1 VTHLRSAYAP
11 RARVGGRNGC
21 QCHTPRH
28 ARTVA
33 REVTAR
39 FRPLAT
45 ACGIGERAEPYRPS
59 EVDPILLAAS
69 DGSRCRPFLRVE
81 KDPQLFAACNA
92 LADEIGPLDDPDR
105 ACRLIEHVIGNEVNE
120 VFGLVTV
127 DLHQRMKSIAETG
140 RGEPA
145 SVMAPMVPTLQAALI
160 DGAYGVILFHVHP
173 SGVKAEPSKAD
184 KDTTK
189 AFAKAFDAVGVYFI
203 DHIIVGGDAERRSY
217 YSFVEAGAL

>member
-1 VTHLRSAYAP
+1 VTRGRIHSAYAARE
-11 RARVGGRNGC
+11 RARVGVRHDC
-21 QCHTPRH
+21 QCHSLTN

-33 REVTAR
+33 RSVAEE
-39 FRPLAT
+39 
-45 ACGIGERAEPYRPS
+45 IEPYRPP
-59 EVDPILLAAS
+59 EVEPVLMAAS
-69 DGSRCRPFLRVE
+69 SGSKCRPFLRVE

-92 LADEIGPLDDPDR
+92 IADEIGPLDDPER
-105 ACRLIEHVIGNEVNE
+105 AYRLIEQVIGNEVNE

-127 DLHQRMKSIAETG
+127 DLHKRMKSIAETG

-160 DGAYGVILFHVHP
+160 DGAYGVIIFHVHP
-173 SGVKAEPSKAD
+173 SGVEAQPSKAD

-189 AFAKAFDAVGVYFI
+189 AFAKAFDTVGVFFI
-203 DHIIVGGDAERRSY
+203 DHIIVGGDVEHRSY